1 LNTCFRTHEREL
13 TEVEQKRLTSHM
25 EGKLRRKMMYLHW
38 LHFAQLY
45 SLVLAI
51 RVSLEKGVEL
61 GGGKSHLLAGVIRDQ
76 NV

>member
-1 LNTCFRTHEREL
+1 
-13 TEVEQKRLTSHM
+13 M